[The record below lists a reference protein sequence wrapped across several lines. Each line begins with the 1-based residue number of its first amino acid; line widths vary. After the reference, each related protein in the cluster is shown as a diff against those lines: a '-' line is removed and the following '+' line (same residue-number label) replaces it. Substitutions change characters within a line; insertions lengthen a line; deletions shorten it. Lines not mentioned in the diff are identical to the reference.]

1 MTMHHEESYID
12 ILNVNAKNEYVD
24 TINVPH
30 HTSVF
35 YLFEVD
41 DRPMLGSA
49 VGSTSGGNTDD
60 DWVFHCHI
68 FQHGEN
74 SMISFLRVTQ

>member
-1 MTMHHEESYID
+1 MTMHHD
-12 ILNVNAKNEYVD
+12 MGFMDMWQVNAENEFVD
-24 TINVPH
+24 TVNVPP

-35 YLFEVD
+35 YNFKVE
-41 DRPMLGSA
+41 DRPAYGEA
-49 VGSTSGGNTDD
+49 PGSTSGGGAAG

-74 SMISFLRVTQ
+74 GMMSFLRVSD